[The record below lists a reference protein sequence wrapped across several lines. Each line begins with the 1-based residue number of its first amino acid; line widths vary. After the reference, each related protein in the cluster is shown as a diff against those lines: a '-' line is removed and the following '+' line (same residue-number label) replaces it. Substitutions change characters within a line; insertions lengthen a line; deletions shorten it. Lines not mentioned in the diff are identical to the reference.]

1 MGKIT
6 DVTLFF
12 SPKNFELMAPLC
24 AGAHI
29 RAAFVDRVDLL
40 RRCQVLVR
48 CVDSV
53 GIGATDIR
61 YRKTR
66 GALMALL
73 ESWFRR
79 SVVQKWYEKILL
91 AL

>member
-1 MGKIT
+1 
-6 DVTLFF
+6 
-12 SPKNFELMAPLC
+12 MAPLC

-29 RAAFVDRVDLL
+29 RAAFVDRVDRVDSL

-48 CVDSV
+48 CIDSV
-53 GIGATDIR
+53 GIGATDSR
-61 YRKTR
+61 YRVTR
-66 GALMALL
+66 GALLALL

-79 SVVQKWYEKILL
+79 PVVQKWYEEILW